1 MFRTIRKA
9 CFWLFAIVMVLAIAA
24 GGAAWYYWS
33 NADRILHETVTA
45 RLTEWSPHLRFQLG
59 RCRLDWLGRIHVEQF
74 SLTLPE
80 SERPLVDLPDTIVD
94 LDRDALI
101 NRQELS
107 VLSLRFLQP
116 QIEATRYPDGTWDFQ
131 KLPPFPKS
139 DRRSSLPDCELENAQ
154 LIIHVVREHGAE
166 PATMIADNANL
177 KLTPEGKRNLHIEGQ
192 ARLEHVGQRG
202 LLHPELVF
210 LSRIDVGEDAEA
222 GREFPAHQPHARGHA
237 DGRDG
242 VGAGEART
250 LGGEAVEM
258 RRQNMRQPLGLA
270 LGLSVRPDRAPAHVI
285 DVEIENVRSLFRG
298 AKTQGKREYGSERRT
313 MDSDS
318 FHDRRSVGVGLTG
331 RKSKETA
338 EKRSRDDCATRHC

>member
-192 ARLEHVGQRG
+192 ARLEHVGQLDIEGRINVDTKTG
-202 LLHPELVF
+202 SLTGKLADVRLGSDLLQYASTFEPSVTEKV
-210 LSRIDVGEDAEA
+210 A
-222 GREFPAHQPHARGHA
+222 
-237 DGRDG
+237 
-242 VGAGEART
+242 
-250 LGGEAVEM
+250 AVE
-258 RRQNMRQPLGLA
+258 RRLL
-270 LGLSVRPDRAPAHVI
+270 
-285 DVEIENVRSLFRG
+285 E
-298 AKTQGKREYGSERRT
+298 
-313 MDSDS
+313 
-318 FHDRRSVGVGLTG
+318 
-331 RKSKETA
+331 
-338 EKRSRDDCATRHC
+338 